1 MLTGVVAYN
10 VLKKMDPSDPRALGM
25 LLAGYIFQG
34 LSNLRVPFALESP
47 DPSPPGLGFFM
58 TLFYICIYILR

>member
-10 VLKKMDPSDPRALGM
+10 VLKVMDPSDPRALGM

-34 LSNLRVPFALESP
+34 SFHYPIF
-47 DPSPPGLGFFM
+47 
-58 TLFYICIYILR
+58 